1 MFPRYCTFVLNIIC
15 PQATSTVMYASLLS
29 AAYQEVKD
37 LDRENPNAVR
47 RIRLHLS
54 LLLGGSSDSNQNVL
68 GSYISQIAKSFTYFP
83 VSTAIQASAY
93 FGAAV
98 LNSAGNQVV
107 VSSLAFSFC
116 RESLLNITTRVSTRL
131 L

>member
-1 MFPRYCTFVLNIIC
+1 
-15 PQATSTVMYASLLS
+15 MYASLLS

-107 VSSLAFSFC
+107 VSSLAFYFC